1 MPYNY
6 LGDLKK
12 REIVQK
18 LQEAGCDV
26 KSVNALNKI
35 MEEMGLLN
43 RCANK
48 WVTTDYGASFSLC
61 NKSVLN
67 SDVWL
72 PELVEEII
80 NYLNCQRYN

>member
-18 LQEAGCDV
+18 LQEAECDV

-43 RCANK
+43 HCGNG
-48 WVTTDYGASFSLC
+48 WETTDRGARFSLC

-67 SDVWL
+67 SDVWH
-72 PELVEEII
+72 PDLVEEII